1 VSDTAKLPPLP
12 PAAQAALDRGR
23 TIEAIKIVREIERIG
38 LKEAK
43 DRVDAHRGEAR
54 RSHPGFAG
62 QPEGRGAGR
71 LIVMLLLVLGLAW
84 YVMTT

>member
-1 VSDTAKLPPLP
+1 MNPPPLP

-23 TIEAIKIVREIERIG
+23 TIEAIKIVREVERIG

-54 RSHPGFAG
+54 GAHPGLAG
-62 QPEGRGAGR
+62 PAERRGGG
-71 LIVMLLLVLGLAW
+71 LVIVMLLLVLGLAW